1 MRAFRT
7 TVPTL
12 SSCRGLTLVEMMIA
26 LTLGLILMG
35 VIGYAYVG
43 GRQASRTTDA
53 LSRMQENAR
62 YVFEKM
68 ANDIRMVGFS
78 GCLHVPSG
86 SPPNAAPAINA
97 LASPVDWYKNL
108 FGQPITGS
116 QDATPAGVC
125 TTANT
130 EPCYQRGDTLA
141 VLRADNT
148 RESVV
153 AAHAA
158 PQFTTVSPHNFKAGE
173 ILVVADCAHAAVF
186 QAATDTVGA
195 TIKYAG
201 NLGTTFP
208 ANSSRVMPLS
218 AVTYYIGSLA
228 SGEPALFRNRIG
240 TSGSPGAPAPEVLVE
255 GVEDIQIQYGVN
267 TNAAEGVDTFVTA
280 DAVSNWANI
289 HSVRISLLMVSRAGE
304 NITTGP
310 QTYSYNGATVTPTDR
325 LFRKAFTTTIAV
337 RNRL

>member
-1 MRAFRT
+1 M
-7 TVPTL
+7 TVPTP

-26 LTLGLILMG
+26 LTLGLILMT
-35 VIGYAYVG
+35 VIGYAYLG
-43 GRQASRTTDA
+43 SRQASRTTDA

-68 ANDIRMVGFS
+68 SNDIRMVGFA
-78 GCLHVPSG
+78 GCLHIPPG
-86 SPPNAAPAINA
+86 SPPSAAPAINA
-97 LASPVDWYKNL
+97 LASPTDWHKNL

-116 QDATPAGVC
+116 QDAAPTGVC

-130 EPCYQRGDTLA
+130 EFCYQRGDTLT

-158 PQFTTVSPHNFKAGE
+158 QVITTVSPHNLRVGE
-173 ILVVADCAHAAVF
+173 ILVVADCAYAAVF
-186 QAATDTVGA
+186 QAATDTAGTTV
-195 TIKYAG
+195 KYAG

-218 AVTYYIGSLA
+218 AVTYYIGW
-228 SGEPALFRNRIG
+228 SGAGGPALFRQKLG
-240 TSGSPGAPAPEVLVE
+240 TSATPGTPGTPASEELVE
-255 GVEDIQIQYGVN
+255 GVEDMQIQYGVN
-267 TNAAEGVDTFVTA
+267 TDAAKGIDTIVTA
-280 DAVSNWANI
+280 DAVANWANV
-289 HSVRISLLMVSRAGE
+289 HSVRISLLMVSRSGE
-304 NITTGP
+304 NITTAP
-310 QTYSYNGATVTPTDR
+310 QSYHFNGATVTPTDR
-325 LFRKAFTTTIAV
+325 LFRKVFTTTIAV